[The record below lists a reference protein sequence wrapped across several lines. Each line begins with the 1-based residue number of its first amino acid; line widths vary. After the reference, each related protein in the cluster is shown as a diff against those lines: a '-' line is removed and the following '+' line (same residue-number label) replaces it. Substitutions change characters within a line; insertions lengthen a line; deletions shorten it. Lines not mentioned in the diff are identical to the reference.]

1 MTIFKELTVKTSI
14 FFVCYLNEYWRTI
27 DWYLVILYEESLSI
41 ISVSCRTK
49 WSIWIHQ
56 DLFFCFLIN
65 VVKHEFSLYIQCLVC
80 SSNSVTTT
88 FTGWLWILVM
98 ISVGD
103 EFPYFISLVS
113 LQSCWFHFHLL
124 VSFYDLLFQMNCI
137 WMQLSAFDCN
147 CGSEYFKKKNQG
159 LKAIPTH
166 SVFIFPI
173 LPQKSRHCLATFP

>member
-27 DWYLVILYEESLSI
+27 DWYLVILYEGSLSI

-103 EFPYFISLVS
+103 DVPYFISLVLS
-113 LQSCWFHFHLL
+113 VLAVLL
-124 VSFYDLLFQMNCI
+124 VSFSSLGLVLWSTFSDELHMNATDCI
-137 WMQLSAFDCN
+137 
-147 CGSEYFKKKNQG
+147 
-159 LKAIPTH
+159 
-166 SVFIFPI
+166 
-173 LPQKSRHCLATFP
+173 

>member
-1 MTIFKELTVKTSI
+1 M
-14 FFVCYLNEYWRTI
+14 CYLNEYWRTI
-27 DWYLVILYEESLSI
+27 DWYSVILYEESLSI

-103 EFPYFISLVS
+103 DVPYFISLVLS
-113 LQSCWFHFHLL
+113 VLAVLL
-124 VSFYDLLFQMNCI
+124 VSFSSLGLVLWSTFSDELHMNATDCIYLL
-137 WMQLSAFDCN
+137 FDCN
-147 CGSEYFKKKNQG
+147 CGSEHFKKNNQG

-173 LPQKSRHCLATFP
+173 LLQKSRHCLATFP